1 MERRA
6 FVTSLAAAPAAAL
19 AATLAATLAAP
30 ALAQAAIPATL
41 AGAFPRGLPGVG
53 VSAERLAKRLTELS
67 DGRLDVSYFGGGE
80 LVPPFGVFDA
90 VASGAVQFG
99 HTAPYFAVGQ
109 VRAAMYF
116 TTMPYGLMQ
125 EELSGWLRFGG
136 GQALWEESYAPFGVK
151 PFYAGGSGTQA
162 GGWFRKRID
171 SLDDLQGLKMRIAGL
186 GGDVMKKLGVATV
199 LTPPAEIF
207 PALQSGVVDAAEFVG
222 PWNDLALGLYQVAPY
237 YYLPAFHEP
246 GPALE
251 CIVNMA
257 FYDSLSPQLKRVV
270 ETAAMATAEETYAD
284 FRHHNTRTLR
294 ELVDKGVIV
303 SAFPDDVSAA
313 LAQASRD
320 VIAAYP
326 AGDAMSEKIHPAY
339 MAHVRDCA
347 AYGAAVEGR
356 MYADRAKVWGA

>member
-1 MERRA
+1 
-6 FVTSLAAAPAAAL
+6 
-19 AATLAATLAAP
+19 
-30 ALAQAAIPATL
+30 
-41 AGAFPRGLPGVG
+41 
-53 VSAERLAKRLTELS
+53 
-67 DGRLDVSYFGGGE
+67 
-80 LVPPFGVFDA
+80 
-90 VASGAVQFG
+90 
-99 HTAPYFAVGQ
+99 
-109 VRAAMYF
+109 
-116 TTMPYGLMQ
+116 
-125 EELSGWLRFGG
+125 
-136 GQALWEESYAPFGVK
+136 
-151 PFYAGGSGTQA
+151 
-162 GGWFRKRID
+162 
-171 SLDDLQGLKMRIAGL
+171 
-186 GGDVMKKLGVATV
+186 VATV

-270 ETAAMATAEETYAD
+270 EAAAMATAEETYAD

>member
-6 FVTSLAAAPAAAL
+6 FLSAAAAAPAAAL
-19 AATLAATLAAP
+19 TTTLAAP

-41 AGAFPRGLPGVG
+41 VGAFPRGMPGVG
-53 VSAERLAKRLTELS
+53 VSAERLAARLTALS
-67 DGRLDVSYFGGGE
+67 DGRLDVRYFGGGE

-90 VASGAVQFG
+90 VASGAAQFG

-109 VRAAMYF
+109 VRATMYF

-136 GQALWEESYAPFGVK
+136 GQALWDEAYAPHGVK

-186 GGDVMKKLGVATV
+186 GGDIMKALGVTTV

-222 PWNDLALGLYQVAPY
+222 PWNDLSLGLYKIAPY

-257 FYDSLSPQLKRVV
+257 FYDGLSPHLKRVV
-270 ETAAMATAEETYAD
+270 EAAAMATAEETYAD
-284 FRHHNTRTLR
+284 FRHHNTLVLD
-294 ELVDKGVIV
+294 ELVDKGVTV
-303 SAFPDDVSAA
+303 AAFPADVTAA
-313 LAQASRD
+313 LGAAARD
-320 VIAAYP
+320 AIAAYP
-326 AGDAMSEKIHPAY
+326 GDDAMSQKVHAGY
-339 MAHVRDCA
+339 MAHVRACA
-347 AYGAAVEGR
+347 RYGAAVEGR
-356 MYADRAKVWGA
+356 MYADRAAVWGA